1 MPTPFKSMLFY
12 LSEIAKTN
20 NYREPFC
27 PICGER
33 LCITKHGFYRRY
45 LFYGSEQTG
54 IQRYCCGNP
63 DCPRKTFSC
72 LPHPFFYRLSACLCV
87 P

>member
-45 LFYGSEQTG
+45 SFMVPS
-54 IQRYCCGNP
+54 R
-63 DCPRKTFSC
+63 RVFSAIVVAT
-72 LPHPFFYRLSACLCV
+72 LIALEKHFPASHILFYRLSACLCV